1 MRQFV
6 VDSFAC
12 KPFSGSPVAVCFVDE
27 WPSDE
32 LMLAIT
38 RENGLGATCF
48 VKEPED
54 GIRPL
59 RCFAPAGEAGP
70 IGFAVLGAGALIL
83 TKFEPEAQ
91 IARFS
96 SNAGEVSVMRTESG
110 YDMDFPAF
118 DIQKVDLCDEVEA
131 VFGIRP
137 LEVWKARDLVCVM
150 DSEATV
156 RALDPADDLL
166 VKLDGHIIHATAQ
179 SDDPAYDIV
188 SRSFA
193 PKAGVHEEA
202 VCGSGHCHIFPY
214 WAERLGKENMV
225 GLQASQRTGV
235 LTAVVKG
242 DGRCHLAGGVNLFS
256 EGELNI

>member
-38 RENGLGATCF
+38 RENGYGATCF
-48 VKEPED
+48 VREPEA
-54 GIRPL
+54 GARPL
-59 RCFAPAGEAGP
+59 RCFTPAGEAGA
-70 IGFAVLGAGALIL
+70 IGFAVLGAGALVL
-83 TKFEPEAQ
+83 TKFDPDAEV
-91 IARFS
+91 ARFS
-96 SNAGEVSVMRTESG
+96 SNSGEVSVVRVDGG

-118 DIQKVDLCDEVEA
+118 DIEQVEVTDEIEA
-131 VFGIRP
+131 ALGARP

-156 RALDPADDLL
+156 RGIKPDLDL
-166 VKLDGHIIHATAQ
+166 VAQLDGHIIHATAQ
-179 SDDPAYDIV
+179 SDDPAFDCV

-193 PKAGVHEEA
+193 PKAGVAEEA
-202 VCGSGHCHIFPY
+202 VCGSGHCHIFPF
-214 WAERLGKENMV
+214 WAERLGKENLV
-225 GLQASQRTGV
+225 GFQASERTGV
-235 LTAVVKG
+235 LSAVVRG
-242 DGRCHLAGGVNLFS
+242 DGRCRLAGEVNLFS
-256 EGELNI
+256 EGELNL